1 MSYTEFHKG
10 KIKIVARG
18 DEAIKKYIK
27 DNNLEE
33 RINLYIDE
41 KTGKIDNLEDKEPFN
56 GVEWDQE
63 YNMIT
68 YRRYIGDI
76 DKTITGSDRYKYNP
90 NAEHLLIR
98 YLDHEHFD
106 LDDGDIDI
114 HKRIS
119 KDEFEFAVSFYNGGA
134 CELEVYEDIIS
145 KYDLDEPFEEKKIS
159 IRISKDYDWKMMMYE
174 SDVGRI
180 HRGEHFTMPD
190 NYTAEWETIEVTN
203 EELFDYIKKG
213 YAIKINC

>member
-33 RINLYIDE
+33 RIELDIDE
-41 KTGKIDNLEDKEPFN
+41 ETGKIEELEDNEPFN
-56 GVEWDQE
+56 GDQYDHE
-63 YNMIT
+63 YHMLT
-68 YRRYIGDI
+68 YRQYMKDV

-98 YLDHEHFD
+98 YLDHEHFG

-119 KDEFEFAVSFYNGGA
+119 KDEFEFAISFYNGGC
-134 CELEVYEDIIS
+134 CETEIYEDIIS
-145 KYDLDEPFEEKKIS
+145 EVDLDKPFEEKKIS
-159 IRISKDYDWKMMMYE
+159 IRISKDYDWKTMMYE
-174 SDVGRI
+174 FDVRRIRQGDYFTIPSD
-180 HRGEHFTMPD
+180 
-190 NYTAEWETIEVTN
+190 YTPEWKKIEVTN
-203 EELFDYIKKG
+203 EELLDYIKKG